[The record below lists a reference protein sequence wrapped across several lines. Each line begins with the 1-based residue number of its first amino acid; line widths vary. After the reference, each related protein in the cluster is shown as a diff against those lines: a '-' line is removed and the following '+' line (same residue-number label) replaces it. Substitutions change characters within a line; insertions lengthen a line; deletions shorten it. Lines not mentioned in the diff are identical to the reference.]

1 MSVRF
6 GLAGF
11 IFLLAALACAAN
23 VLAAENAGAVAPPVA
38 AMAVDTPS
46 DAGGSITIRFRPSPG
61 EGEATDPVVSY
72 QVSRSPCRPDRFEN
86 MGSSTSYA
94 LANAGKI
101 TREAPLIEVVDSD
114 TRDEVE
120 YFYQVTALTKAGRRS
135 EAVTVGPVQSKAQW
149 FARDKLNLLLLA
161 AVVSAA
167 ILIFIEA
174 IRRGKIP
181 FVRKIAGLEAVD
193 EAIGRATEM
202 GRPILFVPGTQD
214 MNDVQTVA
222 GIIILGRIAQTI
234 AEYDTHLM
242 VPTSRS
248 LVMTTA
254 RETVREAYIAAGRPD
269 SYNDEMITYLTDEQF
284 GYVAGVNGI
293 MVREKPATCFYLG
306 SFFAESL
313 ILAEIGNSIGAIQIA
328 GTAQP
333 AQLPFFV
340 AACDYTLIGE
350 ELFAA
355 SAYLSQEP
363 KQLGSL
369 KGQDVGKAIA
379 MFFILLGS
387 LLATVAA
394 LTGSS
399 SWWAVADWV
408 RGLFRMA
415 G

>member
-1 MSVRF
+1 MTTRSGAAWIV
-6 GLAGF
+6 A
-11 IFLLAALACAAN
+11 LLLVLPAASAFAVEPPAA
-23 VLAAENAGAVAPPVA
+23 VTAA
-38 AMAVDTPS
+38 DTPS
-46 DAGGSITIRFRPSPG
+46 DAGGSITIRFRPSPS
-61 EGEATDPVVSY
+61 EADAADPVVSY
-72 QVSRSPCRPDRFEN
+72 QVLRAACRPDHFESV
-86 MGSSTSYA
+86 SSSASWA
-94 LANAGKI
+94 LSNAGKA
-101 TREAPLIEVVDSD
+101 TRQTPQLEVVDSD
-114 TRDEVE
+114 TQDGTD
-120 YFYQVTALTKAGRRS
+120 YFYQVVALTRSGRRG
-135 EAVTVGPVQSKAQW
+135 EPALAGPVQSRPQW
-149 FARDKLNLLLLA
+149 FARDKLNLLFLGA
-161 AVVSAA
+161 IISGA
-167 ILIFIEA
+167 ILLFIEA
-174 IRRGKIP
+174 IKRGKRP
-181 FVRKIAGLEAVD
+181 FFRKIAGLEAVD

-202 GRPILFVPGTQD
+202 GRSILFIPGTQD

-222 GIIILGRIAQTI
+222 GIILLGRIAQTI
-234 AEYDTHLM
+234 AEYDAKLM

-254 RETVREAYIAAGRPD
+254 RETVKEAYLAAGRPD

-293 MVREKPATCFYLG
+293 MVRERPAACFYLG

-328 GTAQP
+328 GTAQA

-369 KGQDVGKAIA
+369 KGQDVGKAVA
-379 MFFILLGS
+379 MFFILVGS

-394 LTGSS
+394 LTGSPT
-399 SWWAVADWV
+399 WWAVADWV
-408 RGLFRMA
+408 RGLFHVS